1 MKGLVISLIILSIM
15 EFIKTLETNSKS
27 ILSRIQYSFKLGLI
41 GDALSL
47 GGHYEYDAKKIKKMG
62 GYSNYAK
69 PGEDNNGVGWGTA
82 NYHPGKIAG
91 DITDTGEVAVML
103 LKNIVEDKAYTFDSY
118 AAFWKKQ
125 IDEGYGSC
133 NFQSVGRDAKECPPG
148 TKPGYINGGSRRTL
162 QMLAQYPNAKG
173 DARKQLASNANCIF
187 GATHFLPLFLLYGN
201 NKPNEE
207 NLVEDA
213 KSTSYISHNNPD
225 PIAAAEFLTRT
236 LYRMF
241 YQNMNLPEAL
251 NDSAAKMNHN
261 LISKWLK
268 DAQNK
273 VIEATDPN
281 SALSKEEFVDDISIT
296 TMSRLWDVGR
306 SEPIKI
312 GKASPTEGAL
322 PSALYF
328 SLKYKDDIEA
338 GLIANANCGGDSA
351 ARGIVI
357 GMLLGAQNNL
367 EEFPSTHRWISGL
380 NMMKEVENL
389 MEKLSSWNENGA
401 KPKVDI

>member
-1 MKGLVISLIILSIM
+1 MRGLVLILLILISM
-15 EFIKTLETNSKS
+15 EFIVRGAETISNS

-47 GGHYEYDAKKIKKMG
+47 GGHYEYDAKKIKKRG
-62 GYSNYAK
+62 GFSDYAK
-69 PGEDNNGVGWGTA
+69 PGEDNNGIGWGTA

-91 DITDTGEVAVML
+91 DMTDAGEVAVML
-103 LKNIVEDKAYTFDSY
+103 LKNLVEEKSYSFDSF
-118 AAFWKKQ
+118 ASFWKKQ

-133 NFQSVGRDAKECPPG
+133 NFQSVGRDAKECPKG
-148 TKPGYINGGSRRTL
+148 LKPGYINGGSRRTL
-162 QMLAQYPNAKG
+162 QSLAYNPNAKG
-173 DARKQLASNANCIF
+173 NERKALASNANCLF
-187 GATHFLPLFLLYGN
+187 GATHFLPIFLLSGDTT
-201 NKPNEE
+201 PDEE
-207 NLVEDA
+207 KLVQDA
-213 KSTSYISHNNPD
+213 ISTSYISHNNPD

-241 YQNMNLPEAL
+241 YQNMALPQAL
-251 NDSAAKMNHN
+251 QNSATRMNHH
-261 LISKWLK
+261 LINKWLL

-296 TMSRLWDVGR
+296 SMSRLWDVGR

-328 SLKYKDDIEA
+328 SLKYKDNVEA

-351 ARGIVI
+351 VRGIVI
-357 GMLLGAQNNL
+357 GMLLGAQTNVEQL
-367 EEFPSTHRWISGL
+367 PRTHRWMTGL
-380 NMMKEVENL
+380 NMMKEVETL
-389 MEKLSSWNENGA
+389 MEKLSTMQKSSPRA
-401 KPKVDI
+401 DI